1 MAIVDTKITR
11 RGFLRGG
18 ASALAIFTVPSVVPY
33 SVFGSN
39 APSNRVVIGCVGLGG
54 MGMGNLRGFLN
65 KEGTQ
70 IVAVCDVV
78 ASGRTEYGPNANGYG
93 NKGKDLGREPAR
105 QTVEQYYASKSRA
118 GGFKGCQGYNDFRDL
133 VARTDIDAIVVT
145 TPDHWHVPIALAA
158 VKAGKDVYCEK
169 PLSLTIHE
177 GRVLADAV
185 RRYGRILQTG
195 TQHRSN
201 SRRRFI
207 CELIRNGRIGKL
219 RTIRCSIGGGPS
231 CRPQSPMPIPKG
243 FDYDMWLGQA
253 PRAPYTEKRCHYYFR
268 FIWDYAGGQVTNN
281 GVHALDFVQWANGT
295 DLTGPV
301 EIEGR
306 GEFPKDGLFDTPTS
320 WNIEY
325 AYADGVKLLFSS
337 GKSGVRF
344 EGTEGWI
351 QSSPFDAHPK
361 SLLTSVIGPD
371 EVHLYKS
378 SDHKQDFLDCIRLR
392 TDPIAHVEIGHRS
405 ASICHLGNIAMLT
418 GRKLRWDPDEESF
431 VNDPEA
437 NRMLSRSMR
446 SPWRL

>member
-1 MAIVDTKITR
+1 MAAADTGITR
-11 RGFLRGG
+11 RGFLQR
-18 ASALAIFTVPSVVPY
+18 ASVLAALTAPTVVPST
-33 SVFGSN
+33 VFGSG
-39 APSNRVVIGCVGLGG
+39 APSNRIAIGCVGLGG

-65 KEGTQ
+65 RDGTQ
-70 IVAVCDVV
+70 IMAVCDVV
-78 ASGRTEYGPNANGYG
+78 TSGRTEYGPNANGYG

-105 QTVEQYYASKSRA
+105 QTVEKHYADRSRS
-118 GGFKGCQGYNDFRDL
+118 GRFKGCQEYRDFREL
-133 VARTDIDAIVVT
+133 VARADIDAVVVT

-158 VKAGKDVYCEK
+158 VRAGKDVYCEK
-169 PLSLTIHE
+169 PLSLTISE
-177 GRVLADAV
+177 GRILADTV

-219 RTIRCSIGGGPS
+219 HTIRCSIGGGPA
-231 CRPQSPMPIPKG
+231 CEPQPEMPVPRG

-253 PRAPYTEKRCHYYFR
+253 PWAPYTEKRCHYYFR

-295 DLTGPV
+295 DLSGPV

-306 GEFPKDGLFDTPTS
+306 GEFPKDGSFETPTS

-325 AYADGVKLLFSS
+325 VYSDGVKLFFSS
-337 GKSGVRF
+337 GRSGVRF

-371 EVHLYKS
+371 EIHLYES
-378 SDHKQDFLDCIRLR
+378 SDHKEDFLDCIRDR
-392 TDPIAHVEIGHRS
+392 TDPVAHAEIGHRS

-418 GRKLRWDPDEESF
+418 GRKLRWNPDTESF
-431 VNDPEA
+431 VNDAEA
-437 NRMLSRSMR
+437 NRMLGRPMR
-446 SPWRL
+446 SPRRL